1 MDAHHASLGRRT
13 LDEIRQK
20 RAADRLNP
28 SIQAGSHRSGVGS
41 QGSSSSI
48 INQNLERDSRS
59 SLVSVQD
66 LERKIK
72 DMEEENKRLVSKLEV
87 KEIEHDALQ
96 KQLSNLEQGE
106 LPSLRKAVKDLSMEK
121 NAAIVAREDLLAQL
135 RGVKKQLKDA
145 EEEQYKAEE
154 DAAALRAEIKLMQ
167 QQLERQQDG
176 GIPSIPIK
184 VEQIQAMEHEIAR
197 IKMELQQ
204 ESLLRHQGQ
213 ELLSEEQIK
222 VATLTQEKQK
232 LEEKLSELSMKILDQ
247 AAVEA
252 KRHAFSKDE
261 KVKLENQLHELA
273 VMVERLETGRQKLL
287 VEIDSQSSEIE
298 RLFEENTDL
307 STSYKD
313 AMLVAA
319 QWENQ
324 VKECLKQ
331 NEELRETLSNLRTQQ
346 AKASDFSNANG
357 ASSVKGT
364 NRSLSGSDVQGLENI
379 ALKEELAKE
388 QNKAE
393 ALAADVMRLSVDLK
407 RTMQAYDGLIRFYK
421 PTLRNIENS
430 LIRMKRDTPA
440 AV

>member
-324 VKECLKQ
+324 VCCL
-331 NEELRETLSNLRTQQ
+331 
-346 AKASDFSNANG
+346 
-357 ASSVKGT
+357 
-364 NRSLSGSDVQGLENI
+364 
-379 ALKEELAKE
+379 
-388 QNKAE
+388 
-393 ALAADVMRLSVDLK
+393 
-407 RTMQAYDGLIRFYK
+407 
-421 PTLRNIENS
+421 
-430 LIRMKRDTPA
+430 
-440 AV
+440 

>member
-13 LDEIRQK
+13 LEELRQK
-20 RAADRLNP
+20 RAADRLTSSN
-28 SIQAGSHRSGVGS
+28 QAGLHRSGIAS
-41 QGSSSSI
+41 QGSSSSS

-59 SLVSVQD
+59 SPFSGQD
-66 LERKIK
+66 IERKIK
-72 DMEEENKRLVSKLEV
+72 DLEEENKRLALKLEV

-96 KQLSNLEQGE
+96 NQLNDLVHGE

-135 RGVKKQLKDA
+135 RGVKRQLKEA

-154 DAAALRAEIKLMQ
+154 DSAALRAEIKLMQ

-176 GIPSIPIK
+176 SISSIPVK
-184 VEQIQAMEHEIAR
+184 VEQMQAMEHEVAR
-197 IKMELQQ
+197 LKTELEQ
-204 ESLLRHQGQ
+204 ESLLRHQEQ
-213 ELLSEEQIK
+213 QMLTEEQLK
-222 VATLTQEKQK
+222 VATLTKEKQN
-232 LEEKLSELSMKILDQ
+232 LEEKLSDLSKKVLDQ

-252 KRHAFSKDE
+252 SRHAFSKDE
-261 KVKLENQLHELA
+261 KIKLENQLHELA

-298 RLFEENTDL
+298 MLFEENTDL

-331 NEELRETLSNLRTQQ
+331 NEELRETLSNLRTEQ
-346 AKASDFSNANG
+346 AKASHLSNADG
-357 ASSVKGT
+357 GSSIEGYS
-364 NRSLSGSDVQGLENI
+364 RSLSGDVQGLENV
-379 ALKEELAKE
+379 AFKEELAKE
-388 QNKAE
+388 QTKAE
-393 ALAADVMRLSVDLK
+393 ALAAEVMRLSADLK
-407 RTMQAYDGLIRFYK
+407 RITQAYDGLIRFYK
-421 PTLRNIENS
+421 PILRNIENS
-430 LIRMKRDTPA
+430 LIKMKRDTPT

>member
-13 LDEIRQK
+13 LEEIRQK
-20 RAADRLNP
+20 RAADRPTSSN
-28 SIQAGSHRSGVGS
+28 QAGLHRSGIGS
-41 QGSSSSI
+41 QGSSSSS

-59 SLVSVQD
+59 SPFSVQD
-66 LERKIK
+66 IERKIK
-72 DMEEENKRLVSKLEV
+72 DLEEENKRLALKLEV
-87 KEIEHDALQ
+87 KEIEHDASQ
-96 KQLSNLEQGE
+96 NQLNDLVHGE

-135 RGVKKQLKDA
+135 RGVKKQLKEA

-176 GIPSIPIK
+176 SISSIPIK
-184 VEQIQAMEHEIAR
+184 VEQIQAMEHEVAR
-197 IKMELQQ
+197 LKLELQQ
-204 ESLLRHQGQ
+204 ESLLRHQEQ
-213 ELLSEEQIK
+213 QMLTEEQLK
-222 VATLTQEKQK
+222 VATLTKEKQN
-232 LEEKLSELSMKILDQ
+232 LEEKMSDLSKKVLDQ

-252 KRHAFSKDE
+252 SRHAFSKDE
-261 KVKLENQLHELA
+261 KIKLENQLHELA

-298 RLFEENTDL
+298 TLFEENTDL

-331 NEELRETLSNLRTQQ
+331 NEELRETLSNLRTEQ
-346 AKASDFSNANG
+346 AKASHFKNADG
-357 ASSVKGT
+357 GSSIEGYS
-364 NRSLSGSDVQGLENI
+364 RSLSGDVQGLENV

-388 QNKAE
+388 QTKAE
-393 ALAADVMRLSVDLK
+393 ALAAEVMRLSADLK
-407 RTMQAYDGLIRFYK
+407 RITQAYDGLIRFYK
-421 PTLRNIENS
+421 PILRNIENS
-430 LIRMKRDTPA
+430 LTKMKRDTPT

>member
-407 RTMQAYDGLIRFYK
+407 RTMQAYDGLIR
-421 PTLRNIENS
+421 L
-430 LIRMKRDTPA
+430 
-440 AV
+440 